1 MDKPRR
7 PGLLLAPT
15 ALLLVALLLPAL
27 ACAPPP
33 ADVPEGAA
41 DWSLPVLHGQGGEA
55 GETLGPG
62 SYPGEVVVV
71 DFWATWCTP
80 CHFQA
85 EILEDVHGEWAD
97 RGVRFLAVDLAEPR
111 ELVEEFVAENP
122 FPYPVLLDPDDT
134 LSPKV
139 GIVALPTLMVVS
151 TEGEVVY
158 LDAGVVT
165 KKELERL
172 LERAGARG

>member
-1 MDKPRR
+1 MDTPRR
-7 PGLLLAPT
+7 SALPLAPAALA
-15 ALLLVALLLPAL
+15 ALLLCAP
-27 ACAPPP
+27 ACAP
-33 ADVPEGAA
+33 AVDAPEGAA
-41 DWSLPVLHGQGGEA
+41 DWSLPVLQGQGGAE

-80 CHFQA
+80 CRFQA
-85 EILEDVHGEWAD
+85 EILEDLHAEWSG
-97 RGVRFLAVDLAEPR
+97 RGVRFLAVDVAEPR

-134 LSPKV
+134 LSPQV

-158 LDAGVVT
+158 LDAGVVP
-165 KKELERL
+165 KRRLEKL